1 MENRKFVTGLLVV
14 VALLALLGGLLV
26 SNVPVMA
33 TDPSPATLV
42 GVPQVRRL
50 EQGDTGH
57 SSSYRAE
64 FDYRDG
70 YAEHAQIELYATT
83 TLSSTATPTDT
94 VTLTV
99 QSSALGA
106 NWVSH
111 SDTITFGGSSPGNK
125 YLIFPH
131 RGAKMAVYWTIP
143 SGQMITP
150 TVELVFSNRK

>member
-1 MENRKFVTGLLVV
+1 MESRKFVTGLMVA

-26 SNVPVMA
+26 SSAPVMA

-57 SSSYRAE
+57 SSSYRVE

-83 TLSSTATPTDT
+83 ELSSTATPTGT

-111 SDTITFGGSSPGNK
+111 NDTLTFGEKTPGNK
-125 YLIFPH
+125 YLIFPQ
-131 RGAKMAVYWTIP
+131 RGAKMAIYWTIP
-143 SGQMITP
+143 SGQRITP